1 VIVNPNGCRVSL
13 DNPLNKEAVLIN
25 TSLKIGTNSIFTAT
39 LYCHTFHKWI
49 KAEIF

>member
-1 VIVNPNGCRVSL
+1 VIVNPNGCGVSL
-13 DNPLNKEAVLIN
+13 GNPINKEAVLIN
-25 TSLKIGTNSIFTAT
+25 TPLKIDTKSIFTAT